1 MCKKAL
7 PVLAALCM
15 LGLPAGARADTVL
28 GFTNITNNSG
38 IAADIGTQL
47 SVTVSPYSGGRVLF
61 TFENAGPD
69 PSIIADVYFDD
80 GSLLTIAELIDAD
93 ENGGD
98 PGVDFSFNATPGNL
112 PSGNTIGFVTT
123 AGFSAD
129 ADPPPGTLGNGVDP
143 GEWLGIIFELR
154 GGQTVADVEA
164 ELLAA
169 TLRIGI
175 HVQGIGPYSDSYVNI
190 VPEPGT
196 LLLGAIGFG
205 VIAWKRRKV

>member
-1 MCKKAL
+1 M
-7 PVLAALCM
+7 
-15 LGLPAGARADTVL
+15 
-28 GFTNITNNSG
+28 
-38 IAADIGTQL
+38 
-47 SVTVSPYSGGRVLF
+47 LF

-80 GSLLTIAELIDAD
+80 GSLLAIAELIDAD

-98 PGVDFSFNATPGNL
+98 IGVDFSLNAAPGNL
-112 PSGNTIGFVTT
+112 PAGNTVGFVTT
-123 AGFSAD
+123 VGFSAD

-143 GEWLGIIFELR
+143 GESLGVIFELQ
-154 GGQTVADVEA
+154 GGRTFDDVEA
-164 ELLAA
+164 ELFAE

-175 HVQGIGPYSDSYVNI
+175 HVQGIGPYSESYVA

-205 VIAWKRRKV
+205 VIGWTRRKK